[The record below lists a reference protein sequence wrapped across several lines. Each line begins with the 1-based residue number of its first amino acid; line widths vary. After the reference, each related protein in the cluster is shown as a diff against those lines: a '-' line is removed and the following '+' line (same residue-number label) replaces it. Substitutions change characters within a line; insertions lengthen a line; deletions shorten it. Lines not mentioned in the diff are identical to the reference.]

1 MIRRDKREH
10 RIASTNKYRG
20 VEQLGSSLG
29 ERAKTIEYRFCEVIP
44 HEARSF
50 QASLRSEEND
60 YAPAAA
66 RSDNPEGYEM
76 RGEAPSRNLISRG
89 RAAW

>member
-1 MIRRDKREH
+1 MIREYRTGSRPVTGTTI
-10 RIASTNKYRG
+10 RGKYRG

-44 HEARSF
+44 HKARRF
-50 QASLRSEEND
+50 QASLRSEESD

-76 RGEAPSRNLISRG
+76 GGESLSRN
-89 RAAW
+89 